1 MNKEIQLL
9 QQEIAQLRDKV
20 QEMETE
26 LRVVTQALPIE
37 VFPGQWMSVSQ
48 FHSMRRQLEEEVQ
61 ASRTIPAGKVLE
73 YLEKK
78 DTSEA
83 MSLESFLGR
92 Q

>member
-1 MNKEIQLL
+1 MSHEIQLL
-9 QQEIAQLRDKV
+9 QQEVAQLRDKV
-20 QEMETE
+20 QEMESE

-48 FHSMRRQLEEEVQ
+48 FNSMKQQLEEEVQ
-61 ASRTIPAGKVLE
+61 TGRTIPAVKVIE

-83 MSLESFLGR
+83 MSLESLFAR

>member
-1 MNKEIQLL
+1 MSHEMQIL
-9 QQEIAQLRDKV
+9 QQEVAQLRDKV

-48 FHSMRRQLEEEVQ
+48 FNSMRRQLEEDVQ
-61 ASRTIPAGKVLE
+61 AGRTIPVGKVIE

-78 DTSEA
+78 ETSEA
-83 MSLESFLGR
+83 MSLESLFAR

>member
-1 MNKEIQLL
+1 MSNDIQSL

-20 QEMETE
+20 QEMESE
-26 LRVVTQALPIE
+26 LRSVTQALPIE
-37 VFPGQWMSVSQ
+37 VFPGQWMSVAH
-48 FHSMRRQLEEEVQ
+48 FNSMKNQLEENIQ
-61 ASRTIPAGKVLE
+61 AGHTIPAAKVIE

-83 MSLESFLGR
+83 ISLESLFVR

>member
-1 MNKEIQLL
+1 MSHEIQLL

-26 LRVVTQALPIE
+26 LRIVAQALPIE
-37 VFPGQWMSVSQ
+37 IFPGQWMSVSQ
-48 FHSMRRQLEEEVQ
+48 FNSMRQQLEEDVH
-61 ASRTIPAGKVLE
+61 ACRTIPAAKVIE

-83 MSLESFLGR
+83 MSLESLFAR